1 MLFLSCFQVLVWL
14 WLQLWK
20 ATAASSSCL
29 RRWAWRRW
37 VLRHIVWVPGSVR
50 VTCLCHCSE
59 NILGIIVK
67 HPSVWNKSHR
77 NDQYWTWFFPFSTTG
92 VLQDIGPRK
101 KLDILSGM
109 WQTFAPFFVF
119 PLYRWTSWEL
129 LEPRSSAHPPALAST
144 PQSLTWAWPGALKT
158 RSPTRTSWTS
168 TATQATL
175 WLTTTPRL
183 RRSWS
188 SVMVRTSF

>member
-109 WQTFAPFFVF
+109 WQ
-119 PLYRWTSWEL
+119 
-129 LEPRSSAHPPALAST
+129 ALAPSLPST
-144 PQSLTWAWPGALKT
+144 GG
-158 RSPTRTSWTS
+158 
-168 TATQATL
+168 
-175 WLTTTPRL
+175 RL
-183 RRSWS
+183 ESSWS
-188 SVMVRTSF
+188 RDCPHTHQRSLRFPRVSRGRGLAP